1 MGLFQQPVKSMNR
14 HTLIAFS
21 ASLGMGVAFL
31 NLTPVLPSLRL
42 AYGVTN
48 TQMGLLVTA
57 LILTHSLV
65 QVPSGLVV
73 DKIGVRTGVSLAL
86 GLGFL
91 GSFFSIFSSHFGFLM
106 AMRLLTGI
114 GTGLSFVAGLHYG
127 TAHAREGRKIQV
139 QAIFGGLINVG
150 SMIPFFTSSL
160 LLRYDGRLI
169 YLFTSLFF
177 FLPMIAVLI
186 WGKDP
191 QKTEKISR
199 TQVARVFRAKTT
211 WTLGF
216 CHAVF
221 FGGMMAIGTWI
232 TSYLMTSR
240 GGLMGLSWVGL
251 LGGVIIGIS
260 AAGRFLGA
268 LTPSRVRPH
277 TLISW
282 ALVLLV
288 LSYGGLGVSQG
299 LAPGLTLLG
308 IAALMNS
315 ITFGPVFFLAYRYSP
330 PSVAGTTVGMVNFI
344 ASIGAFLFPVIFG
357 YFLDLTEM
365 FKIPFFFLAALA
377 FCSLLTVFTLSEKAG
392 RPVSR

>member
-1 MGLFQQPVKSMNR
+1 MNR
-14 HTLIAFS
+14 HTLIAFG

-31 NLTPVLPSLRL
+31 NLTPVLPLLQIS
-42 AYGVTN
+42 YGVTN
-48 TQMGLLVTA
+48 AQMGLLVTA

-73 DKIGVRTGVSLAL
+73 DKIGVRIGVSLAL

-91 GSFFSIFSSHFGFLM
+91 GSLFSIFSSNFGFLL

-127 TAHAREGRKIQV
+127 TAHAREEQKIQV

-150 SMIPFFTSSL
+150 STIPFFTSSFL
-160 LLRYDGRLI
+160 LKYDGRLI
-169 YLFTSLFF
+169 HLFTSLFF
-177 FLPMIAVLI
+177 FLPLIAVLI
-186 WGKDP
+186 WGKEP
-191 QKTEKISR
+191 KKTEKISR
-199 TQVARVFRAKTT
+199 THVARVFRARTT

-232 TSYLMTSR
+232 SSYLMRSQ
-240 GGLMGLSWVGL
+240 GSLKGLSWVGL
-251 LGGVIIGIS
+251 LGGMVIGIS

-268 LTPSRVRPH
+268 LTPSRVRPQ

-299 LAPGLTLLG
+299 LTPGLTLLG

-315 ITFGPVFFLAYRYSP
+315 ITFGSVFYLAYRYSP
-330 PSVAGTTVGMVNFI
+330 PSVAGTAVGMVNFI

-357 YFLDLTEM
+357 YFLDLTET
-365 FKIPFFFLAALA
+365 FKISFFFLAALA
-377 FCSLLTVFTLSEKAG
+377 FSSLLTVFTLSEKAG
-392 RPVSR
+392 RPVNR